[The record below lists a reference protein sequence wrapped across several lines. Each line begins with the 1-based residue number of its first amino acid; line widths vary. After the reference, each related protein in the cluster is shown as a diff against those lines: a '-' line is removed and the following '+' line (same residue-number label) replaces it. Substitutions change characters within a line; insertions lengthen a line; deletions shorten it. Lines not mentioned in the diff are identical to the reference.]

1 MLLLPMTTEQ
11 LRRHMQVY
19 KIELRSHVVLIIWST
34 MRTADLYN
42 INDVEISYCLPIT
55 GTCFIQKIYAPS
67 SSLYFKFIYI
77 YMYVSC
83 GQKCQYF
90 LLVRLQWPVLS
101 GLQGPCTHIAILL
114 TVTDLLVEDRG
125 DNNLLVIVLSVLH
138 PFTAP
143 GFPFWC
149 L

>member
-1 MLLLPMTTEQ
+1 MFLLPMTTEQ
-11 LRRHMQVY
+11 LRRRMQVY

-77 YMYVSC
+77 HVCLLWVDVSVFSSC
-83 GQKCQYF
+83 
-90 LLVRLQWPVLS
+90 
-101 GLQGPCTHIAILL
+101 
-114 TVTDLLVEDRG
+114 TVTMA
-125 DNNLLVIVLSVLH
+125 S
-138 PFTAP
+138 PFRFIGTVYAHSDFTNRD
-143 GFPFWC
+143 GLIC
-149 L
+149 